1 MPRSIASKSAAR
13 KPAARKSASRDI
25 ALRYRV
31 AARVSAVAFL
41 VASMLHGAG
50 QAGALDYAGSP
61 FLRVTGQL
69 ASLIGMAAD
78 DIQITG
84 IEHHDPSL
92 VLSLIRVSAG
102 GSLMQFDAGKAKATL
117 ESQNWISSAS
127 VQRKFP
133 NQLEIVI
140 SERTPFAIWQMDG
153 KHFVIDRNGV
163 AMSGL
168 DAMQLKDLPMVTGEG
183 ANLAAAEIVN
193 QLVVNPGLMSKLAAA
208 ARVGKRRWTLYLDNG
223 VKIALPEQGI
233 EQALKEV
240 KLLDGSEK
248 ILSRGISELDLR
260 VPGQVRIAVAEVKQA
275 KVPQTPN

>member
-1 MPRSIASKSAAR
+1 MPRSTDKKS
-13 KPAARKSASRDI
+13 SRGDV

-31 AARVSAVAFL
+31 LARSSAVAFL
-41 VASMLHGAG
+41 VASMLYGAG

-61 FLRVTGQL
+61 FSRIAGKL
-69 ASLIGMAAD
+69 ASLVGMAAD

-84 IEHHDPSL
+84 IEHHDPAL
-92 VLSLIRVSAG
+92 VLSLIHVTAG
-102 GSLMQFDAGKAKATL
+102 GSLMQFDAAKAKSTL
-117 ESQNWISSAS
+117 ESQNWISAAS

-133 NQLEIVI
+133 NQLEIVLR
-140 SERTPFAIWQMDG
+140 ERTPFAIWQKDG
-153 KHFVIDRNGV
+153 KHFVIDRDGV

-183 ANLAAAEIVN
+183 ANLAAAEIIN
-193 QLVVNPGLMSKLAAA
+193 QLVVNPELMSKLAAA

-233 EQALKEV
+233 EQALREV
-240 KLLDGSEK
+240 KILDASEQ

-260 VPGQVRIAVAEVKQA
+260 VPGQVRIAVAEVKVA
-275 KVPQTPN
+275 KAPQTPN

>member
-1 MPRSIASKSAAR
+1 MPRSTDS
-13 KPAARKSASRDI
+13 RKSLGDV
-25 ALRYRV
+25 ALRYRI
-31 AARVSAVAFL
+31 AARSSAVAFL
-41 VASMLHGAG
+41 VASMLYGAG

-61 FLRVTGQL
+61 FSRIAGKL
-69 ASLIGMAAD
+69 ASLVGMAAD

-84 IEHHDPSL
+84 IEHHDPAL
-92 VLSLIRVSAG
+92 VLSLIHVSAG
-102 GSLMQFDAGKAKATL
+102 GSLMQFDATKAKLKL

-133 NQLEIVI
+133 NQLEIVL
-140 SERTPFAIWQMDG
+140 SERTPFAIWQKDG
-153 KHFVIDRNGV
+153 KHFVIDRDGV

-168 DAMQLKDLPMVTGEG
+168 DAMQMKDLPMVTGEG
-183 ANLAAAEIVN
+183 ANLAAAEIIN
-193 QLVVNPGLMSKLAAA
+193 QLVVNPELMSKLAAA

-233 EQALKEV
+233 EQALREV
-240 KLLDGSEK
+240 KILDASEK

-275 KVPQTPN
+275 KAPQTPN

>member
-1 MPRSIASKSAAR
+1 MPRSIAKKLSAR
-13 KPAARKSASRDI
+13 KPAARKSASRDV

-31 AARVSAVAFL
+31 AARASAVGFL
-41 VASMLHGAG
+41 VASMLYGAG

-61 FLRVTGQL
+61 FLRVTGKL

-102 GSLMQFDAGKAKATL
+102 GSLMQFDAGKAKAAL

-193 QLVVNPGLMSKLAAA
+193 QLVVNPELMSKLAAA

-233 EQALKEV
+233 EHALQEV
-240 KLLDGSEK
+240 KLLDGTEK

-275 KVPQTPN
+275 KAPQTPN

>member
-1 MPRSIASKSAAR
+1 MPRSIVR
-13 KPAARKSASRDI
+13 KPAAKKSASRDVS
-25 ALRYRV
+25 LRYRV
-31 AARVSAVAFL
+31 AARVSAVGFL
-41 VASMLHGAG
+41 VASMLYGAG

-61 FLRVTGQL
+61 FLRVTGKL

-84 IEHHDPSL
+84 IEHHEPSL

-127 VQRKFP
+127 VQLKFP

-140 SERTPFAIWQMDG
+140 GERTPFAIWQMDG

-193 QLVVNPGLMSKLAAA
+193 QLVVNPELMSRLAAA

-275 KVPQTPN
+275 KAPQTPN

>member
-1 MPRSIASKSAAR
+1 MPRSIVR
-13 KPAARKSASRDI
+13 KPAAKKSASRDVS
-25 ALRYRV
+25 LRYRV
-31 AARVSAVAFL
+31 AARVSAVGFL
-41 VASMLHGAG
+41 VASMLYGAG

-61 FLRVTGQL
+61 FLRVTGKL

-84 IEHHDPSL
+84 IEHHEPSL

-127 VQRKFP
+127 IQRKFP

-140 SERTPFAIWQMDG
+140 GERTPFAIWQMDG

-193 QLVVNPGLMSKLAAA
+193 QLVVNPELMSRLAAA

-275 KVPQTPN
+275 KAPQTPN

>member
-1 MPRSIASKSAAR
+1 MPRSIAR
-13 KPAARKSASRDI
+13 KPAARKSASRDV

-193 QLVVNPGLMSKLAAA
+193 QLVVNPELMSKLAAA

-275 KVPQTPN
+275 QAPQTPN

>member
-1 MPRSIASKSAAR
+1 MPRSIVR
-13 KPAARKSASRDI
+13 KPAAKKSASRDVS
-25 ALRYRV
+25 LRYRV
-31 AARVSAVAFL
+31 AARVSAVGFL
-41 VASMLHGAG
+41 VASMLYGAG

-61 FLRVTGQL
+61 FLRVTGKL

-84 IEHHDPSL
+84 IEHHEPSL

-140 SERTPFAIWQMDG
+140 GERTPFAIWQMDG

-193 QLVVNPGLMSKLAAA
+193 QLVVNPELMSRLAAA

-275 KVPQTPN
+275 KAPQTPN